1 MESCAHAAANK
12 QSSQSTESDRDSV
25 RDGLEEG
32 EDGEATVERRFRPQ
46 WVLDLGLQL

>member
-1 MESCAHAAANK
+1 MRSCCCQQTVVAKH
-12 QSSQSTESDRDSV
+12 SDRDSV